1 MPQGDISKTAKFST
15 QKWLQSSPTIKLSAL
30 YQKINA
36 TGSTIYVENFIL
48 NCIKNSTR
56 LVLCRSTKMKLSS
69 CTTVLFRKSDCS
81 ISVS

>member
-1 MPQGDISKTAKFST
+1 MPQGDINKNAKFST
-15 QKWLQSSPTIKLSAL
+15 QKWLQRPPTIKLSAL

-36 TGSTIYVENFIL
+36 TRSTIYVV
-48 NCIKNSTR
+48 KNSTG
-56 LVLCRSTKMKLSS
+56 LVLCRSAKMKLSS